1 MLADSSIRLRSPR
14 DARTIDPMTH
24 ALLIALLVLGAF
36 TGSVAQDKTCT
47 PTPPD
52 MLGPF
57 YKPNA
62 PERARTGNG
71 IVVTG
76 FVRSAKDC
84 TALPGAQVEWW
95 SADERGE
102 YRDELRA
109 TQRADAQGRFT
120 YETVSPGRYPGR
132 PPHLHVRITA
142 PNHKPLITQLYPHP
156 TQHSITTDFV
166 LLPN

>member
-1 MLADSSIRLRSPR
+1 MRRSVLMLV
-14 DARTIDPMTH
+14 
-24 ALLIALLVLGAF
+24 LLITAWTSAA
-36 TGSVAQDKTCT
+36 AQERPCT

-62 PERARTGNG
+62 PERARTGTG

-76 FVRSAKDC
+76 AVRSAKGC
-84 TALPGAQVEWW
+84 AALPGARVEWW

-102 YRDELRA
+102 YGDDLRA
-109 TQRADAQGRFT
+109 TQHTDATGRLT
-120 YETVSPGRYPGR
+120 YETVTPGRYPGR

-142 PNHKPLITQLYPHP
+142 PHHKPLITQLYPQP
-156 TQHSITTDFV
+156 NQHSLTTDFI
-166 LLPN
+166 LIAD